1 MSNLYHTTIESVQHL
16 NTLDAE
22 RPILAAAALAV
33 AGAGY
38 CAKRYHT
45 STHPKGAQDAR
56 GIQQQIQASRIGTEA
71 NTDKMLFS
79 PVKQVALGLGI
90 AALQLAQ
97 PTYEATYPDAEAEVM
112 VVADVSSSMVYT
124 SDLGANNTTRY
135 GAAIEGLK
143 ESDFQGSLGFI
154 QTAGSTQIMSKP
166 ITDWRAQ
173 VASIELPKVDPNG
186 GSFIPALEQAATL
199 FTENPE
205 TKLRNGTIV
214 VVSDGTV
221 NESREQINAQAD
233 KLEEMGL
240 TVRVVVPGSNDGEYT
255 LPQTTQQTKAGI
267 KPDSFAAFGDS
278 VTRADTVEEVKEA
291 VSEDITAAGTRREKE
306 DWPVPVLLGGAIA
319 LVGAGRALKRV
330 ITKY

>member
-1 MSNLYHTTIESVQHL
+1 MSNIYHNTIEAVQHVP
-16 NTLDAE
+16 LDVE
-22 RPILAAAALAV
+22 RPMLAAAALAV
-33 AGAGY
+33 AGAGLY
-38 CAKRYHT
+38 AKHYHSNT
-45 STHPKGAQDAR
+45 DPKGAIDFR
-56 GIQQQIQASRIGTEA
+56 GNQRQLADSRIGTA
-71 NTDKMLFS
+71 ADTDKILFS
-79 PVKQVALGLGI
+79 PVKQVAIGLGI

-112 VVADVSSSMVYT
+112 VVADVSSSMVFT
-124 SDLGANNTTRY
+124 SDLGSGEATRY
-135 GAAIEGLK
+135 GAAVEGLK

-166 ITDWRAQ
+166 IKDWRAQ
-173 VASIELPKVDPNG
+173 VASIELPNIDPNG
-186 GSFIPALEQAATL
+186 GQFIPALEQAATL
-199 FTENPE
+199 FTEDPE

-240 TVRVVVPGSNDGEYT
+240 TVRVVVPGTNDGEYT

-291 VSEDITAAGTRREKE
+291 VSQDITAAGTRREKE
-306 DWPVPVLLGGAIA
+306 NWPVPLVLGSAIG
-319 LVGAGRALKRV
+319 LVGIGRLLKRN